1 MNSDATEHSTMVSD
15 RADESQVVSPACAV
29 QPQSRVCEEEQT
41 VTLWLLVGR
50 GQPDAEAL
58 HGASGALSSWKEFW
72 DLTHGCSEF
81 GASRS
86 IFC

>member
-1 MNSDATEHSTMVSD
+1 MC
-15 RADESQVVSPACAV
+15 R

-58 HGASGALSSWKEFW
+58 HGGQWGPRQLEGILGSDSW
-72 DLTHGCSEF
+72 LP
-81 GASRS
+81 
-86 IFC
+86 